1 MKNLLKLNF
10 PFKNKLKKRD
20 MNIIAFCGLFFV
32 FIGCF
37 FTYRQL
43 ELLKEKETEVFRFR
57 AQIVNSYVTF
67 FSSALARYSLGIKE
81 NINYEKPMKKLE
93 FVPTLENGFTLVQE
107 ESYGGKLV
115 SLNNIKTSGKTRVE
129 IESLLRLD
137 AELSA
142 LKTYFP
148 EVVWL
153 YYISS
158 ENFLYVTPKSNIENL
173 NFSKK
178 TYEKDFWIESVKR
191 VDKSNKT
198 VITSLY
204 DDELGKGKVM
214 TIARPVVHYGKLI
227 GVFAIDLS
235 AKTMNE
241 FLNNGVSIGTTHLYA
256 KDDDIIAGII
266 DSDIPDFVMVKLKS
280 VHQYYSDG
288 ILYLSSSVGENNI
301 MVVHQMN
308 LKKFFFFSIYRTLHI
323 WAILFLLFI
332 VIVMFLR
339 LQITVKSVTQ
349 FMNIDSLSGIYNRRG
364 LFSKIERLSG
374 VLNIEGYY
382 VILLDID
389 FFKNVNDTFGH
400 AVGDHVI
407 KSLGD
412 SLNSYIIDDSS
423 TIYARWGGEEFII
436 VRKAESLEEIISF
449 SSKFLNAVNKNVIT
463 PDGLGI
469 TISAGISKSYSILD
483 LDKTIEI
490 ADSNL
495 YNAKKS
501 GRKCISFDN
510 NIYNYLS

>member
-1 MKNLLKLNF
+1 MKNMLKLNF
-10 PFKNKLKKRD
+10 PFKNKLNKRD
-20 MNIIAFCGLFFV
+20 MNIIVYCGLFFV
-32 FIGCF
+32 LIGCF
-37 FTYRQL
+37 FTYRQS
-43 ELLKEKETEVFRFR
+43 EILKEKEFEVFRFR
-57 AQIVNSYVTF
+57 AQIVNSYVNF
-67 FSSALARYSLGIKE
+67 FSSALARYSIGIRE
-81 NINYEKPMKKLE
+81 NISYEKPMKSLE
-93 FVPTLENGFTLVQE
+93 FIPTIENGFTLE
-107 ESYGGKLV
+107 TKEPYGGKLV
-115 SLNNIKTSGKTRVE
+115 SLNGINESNRSKVE
-129 IESLLRLD
+129 IESLLHLD

-142 LKTYFP
+142 LRTYFP
-148 EVVWL
+148 EVIWL

-158 ENFLYVTPKSNIENL
+158 ENFLYVTPRSNIENL
-173 NFSKK
+173 NFTKK
-178 TYEKDFWIESVKR
+178 TYEKDFWVESVKR

-214 TIARPVVHYGKLI
+214 TIARPVVYRGKLI
-227 GVFAIDLS
+227 GVFALDLL

-256 KDDDIIAGII
+256 KDDDVIAGII
-266 DSDIPDFVMVKLKS
+266 DTDIPDFIMKKLKS
-280 VHQYYSDG
+280 VHQYYSSG

-301 MVVHQMN
+301 MVVHRVN
-308 LKKFFFFSIYRTLHI
+308 IKKFFFHAIYRTLHI
-323 WAILFLLFI
+323 WSILFLLFI

-339 LQITVKSVTQ
+339 LKITVKSVTH

-364 LFSKIERLSG
+364 LFSKIEKTSG
-374 VLNIEGYY
+374 ILNINGYY

-389 FFKNVNDTFGH
+389 HFKKVNDTFGH

-412 SLNSYIIDDSS
+412 NLNRYIIDDSS

-436 VRKAESLEEIISF
+436 VKKAESLEEMISF
-449 SSKFLNAVNKNVIT
+449 SVGLLNTVNKNIIT
-463 PDGLGI
+463 PDGMGI
-469 TISAGISKSYSILD
+469 TISAGVSKSYSILD